1 LIMVGSLFQV
11 ISINPLTY
19 KLLKRRYRN
28 YEKYE

>member
-1 LIMVGSLFQV
+1 GSLFQV
-11 ISINPLTY
+11 ISINPLSY